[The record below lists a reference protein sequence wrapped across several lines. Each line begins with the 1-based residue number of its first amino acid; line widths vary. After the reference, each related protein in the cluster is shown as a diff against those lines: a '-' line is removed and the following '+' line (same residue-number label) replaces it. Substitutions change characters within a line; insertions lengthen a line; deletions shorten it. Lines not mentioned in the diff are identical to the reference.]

1 MFFFDLVLT
10 ERNMQIK
17 FDLRLSVYSLGVD
30 IRLLSFKFN
39 FGLMGWPPQPP
50 RERVPKINKIMGF

>member
-1 MFFFDLVLT
+1 MFDLMVKTPISDLSKEVLSNLLIHCVRGQSGFFDLVLT

-30 IRLLSFKFN
+30 I
-39 FGLMGWPPQPP
+39 
-50 RERVPKINKIMGF
+50 